1 MGEAKRLGQI
11 FIKSQHTSDR
21 APDLRHFQAVG
32 QADTIM
38 VAVRG
43 NEDLRLMP
51 KAPEADGMN
60 DAIAVALKCVAG
72 TARATARLSMLT
84 AAALFRQAGVGRT
97 RAHFAVSFS
106 THTPSVLCPAYPTPP
121 AFFPSPY
128 KELDK

>member
-1 MGEAKRLGQI
+1 
-11 FIKSQHTSDR
+11 
-21 APDLRHFQAVG
+21 
-32 QADTIM
+32 M

-84 AAALFRQAGVGRT
+84 AAALFRQAGVGRM
-97 RAHFAVSFS
+97 RAHFSVSFS
-106 THTPSVLCPAYPTPP
+106 TSSPSVRSEEHT
-121 AFFPSPY
+121 S
-128 KELDK
+128 ELQSLMRISYAVFCLKKKTNTV

>member
-1 MGEAKRLGQI
+1 MAKRGVANVMGEAKRLGQI

-43 NEDLRLMP
+43 NEELRLMP

-60 DAIAVALKCVAG
+60 DAIAAPRKCVARSEESRVG
-72 TARATARLSMLT
+72 KE
-84 AAALFRQAGVGRT
+84 GVSTGRSWGEPE
-97 RAHFAVSFS
+97 H
-106 THTPSVLCPAYPTPP
+106 
-121 AFFPSPY
+121 
-128 KELDK
+128 

>member
-1 MGEAKRLGQI
+1 MIRRTPRSTRTDTLCPYTTLFRSLQSLLTSMAKRGVANVMGEAKRLGQI

-60 DAIAVALKCVAG
+60 DAIEIG
-72 TARATARLSMLT
+72 
-84 AAALFRQAGVGRT
+84 
-97 RAHFAVSFS
+97 RAHV
-106 THTPSVLCPAYPTPP
+106 
-121 AFFPSPY
+121 
-128 KELDK
+128 

>member
-1 MGEAKRLGQI
+1 
-11 FIKSQHTSDR
+11 
-21 APDLRHFQAVG
+21 
-32 QADTIM
+32 M

-84 AAALFRQAGVGRT
+84 AAALFRQAGVGRM
-97 RAHFAVSFS
+97 RAHFSVSFS
-106 THTPSVLCPAYPTPP
+106 TSSPSVLR
-121 AFFPSPY
+121 SEERRVG
-128 KELDK
+128 KECVSHCKSRWSQYD